1 LAGASIDR
9 DAADYSSTSANYPA
23 GNPSNLPLTSTKF
36 ALPIPQV
43 ECKPRNSTK
52 SRILIK
58 LLKKNRLHAG
68 FLDHGEL

>member
-43 ECKPRNSTK
+43 ELNANPGIQQNP
-52 SRILIK
+52 
-58 LLKKNRLHAG
+58 G
-68 FLDHGEL
+68 Y